1 MVSSI
6 SSSMNSA
13 AMMSNSSMSR
23 PPEGKNAF
31 TVSDSNGDGVVSGT
45 ELDALAAGLSE
56 ATGTTVTTD
65 DFSSFDSDSDGLSGE
80 EMFDMLSSMGFSPAE
95 AEGGKQGNGPPPPPP
110 PDSSEVISAY
120 SQNSGESSDLMTA
133 LLDALGS
140 SSDDEGSSTSISSYS

>member
-1 MVSSI
+1 
-6 SSSMNSA
+6 
-13 AMMSNSSMSR
+13 MSR

-31 TVSDSNGDGVVSGT
+31 TVSDSDGDGVVSGT
-45 ELDALAAGLSE
+45 ELEALAAGLSE

-95 AEGGKQGNGPPPPPP
+95 AEGGQQGSGPPPPPP
-110 PDSSEVISAY
+110 PDSSEAISAY
-120 SQNSGESSDLMTA
+120 SQNSGESTDLMTT

>member
-1 MVSSI
+1 
-6 SSSMNSA
+6 MNSA

-110 PDSSEVISAY
+110 PPDSSEVISAY